1 MRRIMKALRTQ
12 DGLTMVEL
20 SIAMAIMSIGLLA
33 VAAMQVGTS
42 RNNTNGNI
50 YTQANLLAM
59 SQLELLKNQDVSFLL
74 AGSYTEAST
83 IDENGEPGGLYT
95 RRWTITDIG
104 TMARELTVTVE
115 WTRLGRTRSVQVT
128 SNTRGNGA

>member
-83 IDENGEPGGLYT
+83 VDENGEPGGIYT

>member
-1 MRRIMKALRTQ
+1 MRRITKALRTQ

-33 VAAMQVGTS
+33 VAAMQLGTS
-42 RNNTNGNI
+42 RNNTNGDI

-83 IDENGEPGGLYT
+83 VDENGEPGGIYT

>member
-83 IDENGEPGGLYT
+83 IDENGEPGGIYT

>member
-1 MRRIMKALRTQ
+1 MRRIAKTLHNQ

-33 VAAMQVGTS
+33 VAAMQFGAS

-83 IDENGEPGGLYT
+83 VDENGEPGGIYT

-115 WTRLGRTRSVQVT
+115 WTRLGRPRSVQVT
-128 SNTRGNGA
+128 SNTTGSGA

>member
-1 MRRIMKALRTQ
+1 MRRITKTLYNQ

-33 VAAMQVGTS
+33 VAAMQFGTS
-42 RNNTNGNI
+42 RNNTEGNI

-59 SQLELLKNQDVSFLL
+59 SQLELLKNQDINFLL
-74 AGSYTEAST
+74 AGGYTEAST
-83 IDENGEPGGLYT
+83 VDENGEPGGIYT

-115 WTRLGRTRSVQVT
+115 WTRLGRARSVQVT

>member
-1 MRRIMKALRTQ
+1 MRRIAKTLHTQ

-33 VAAMQVGTS
+33 VAAMQFGTS

-83 IDENGEPGGLYT
+83 VDENGEPGGIYT

>member
-1 MRRIMKALRTQ
+1 MRRIMKTLRAQ

-20 SIAMAIMSIGLLA
+20 TIAMAIISIGLLA
-33 VAAMQVGTS
+33 VAAMQFGTS

-83 IDENGEPGGLYT
+83 VDENGEPGGIYT

>member
-1 MRRIMKALRTQ
+1 MRRIAKTLHSQ

-33 VAAMQVGTS
+33 VAAMQFGAS

-83 IDENGEPGGLYT
+83 VDENGEPGGIYT

-104 TMARELTVTVE
+104 TVARELTVTVE

>member
-1 MRRIMKALRTQ
+1 MNRIAKRLRSQ

-20 SIAMAIMSIGLLA
+20 SIAMAIISIGVLA
-33 VAAMQVGTS
+33 VMAMQLGTS

-74 AGSYTEAST
+74 PGSYTEAST
-83 IDENGEPGGLYT
+83 VDENGKPAESTPAGGPSPT
-95 RRWTITDIG
+95 SARWR
-104 TMARELTVTVE
+104 A
-115 WTRLGRTRSVQVT
+115 S
-128 SNTRGNGA
+128 

>member
-33 VAAMQVGTS
+33 VAAMQFGTS
-42 RNNTNGNI
+42 RNNTNGDI

-83 IDENGEPGGLYT
+83 VDENGEPGGIYT

>member
-1 MRRIMKALRTQ
+1 MRRVTKALRTQ

-33 VAAMQVGTS
+33 VAAMQFGTS

-83 IDENGEPGGLYT
+83 VDENGEPGGIYT

>member
-1 MRRIMKALRTQ
+1 MRRIAKTLHSQ

-33 VAAMQVGTS
+33 VAAMQFGAS

-50 YTQANLLAM
+50 YTQASLLAM

-83 IDENGEPGGLYT
+83 VDENGEPGGIYT

-128 SNTRGNGA
+128 SNTRGSGA

>member
-1 MRRIMKALRTQ
+1 MRRIAKTLHSQ

-33 VAAMQVGTS
+33 VAAMQFGAS

-83 IDENGEPGGLYT
+83 VDENGEPGGIYT

-128 SNTRGNGA
+128 SNTRGSGA

>member
-1 MRRIMKALRTQ
+1 MRRVTKTLRTQ

-33 VAAMQVGTS
+33 VAAMQLGTS
-42 RNNTNGNI
+42 RNNTNGDI

-83 IDENGEPGGLYT
+83 VDENGEPGGIYT

>member
-1 MRRIMKALRTQ
+1 MRRVTKALRTQ

-33 VAAMQVGTS
+33 VAAMQFGTS
-42 RNNTNGNI
+42 RNNTNGDI

-83 IDENGEPGGLYT
+83 VDENGEPGGIYT

>member
-1 MRRIMKALRTQ
+1 MRRVTKTLRTQ

-33 VAAMQVGTS
+33 VAAMQFGTS
-42 RNNTNGNI
+42 RNNTNGDI

-83 IDENGEPGGLYT
+83 VDENGEPGGIYT

>member
-1 MRRIMKALRTQ
+1 MRRIAKTLHNQ

-33 VAAMQVGTS
+33 VAAMQFGAS

-59 SQLELLKNQDVSFLL
+59 SQLELLKNQDVGFLL

-83 IDENGEPGGLYT
+83 VDENGEPGGIYT
-95 RRWTITDIG
+95 RRWTIADIG

>member
-1 MRRIMKALRTQ
+1 MRRIAKTLYNQ

-33 VAAMQVGTS
+33 VAAMQFGTS
-42 RNNTNGNI
+42 RSNTDGNI

-74 AGSYTEAST
+74 AGNYTEAST
-83 IDENGEPGGLYT
+83 VDENGEPGGIYS

>member
-1 MRRIMKALRTQ
+1 MRRVTKTLRAQ

-33 VAAMQVGTS
+33 VAAMQFGTS

-59 SQLELLKNQDVSFLL
+59 SQLELLKNQDVGFLL

-83 IDENGEPGGLYT
+83 VDENGEPGGIYT

>member
-1 MRRIMKALRTQ
+1 MRRITKALRTQ

-33 VAAMQVGTS
+33 VAAMQFGTS
-42 RNNTNGNI
+42 RNNTEGNI

-83 IDENGEPGGLYT
+83 VDEYGEPGGIYT

>member
-1 MRRIMKALRTQ
+1 
-12 DGLTMVEL
+12 MVEL

-33 VAAMQVGTS
+33 VAAMQFGTS

-83 IDENGEPGGLYT
+83 VDENGEPGGIYT

>member
-42 RNNTNGNI
+42 HNNTNGNI

-83 IDENGEPGGLYT
+83 VDENGEPGGIYT

>member
-1 MRRIMKALRTQ
+1 MRRIAKTLHNQ

-33 VAAMQVGTS
+33 VAAMQFGTS

-83 IDENGEPGGLYT
+83 VDENGEPGGIYT

>member
-1 MRRIMKALRTQ
+1 MRRITKALRTQ

-33 VAAMQVGTS
+33 VAAMQLGTS
-42 RNNTNGNI
+42 RNNTNGDI

-83 IDENGEPGGLYT
+83 VDENGEPGGIYT

-115 WTRLGRTRSVQVT
+115 WTRVGRTRSVQVT

>member
-1 MRRIMKALRTQ
+1 MRRITKALRTQ
-12 DGLTMVEL
+12 DGLTMFEL

-33 VAAMQVGTS
+33 VAAMQFGTS
-42 RNNTNGNI
+42 RNNTEGNI

-59 SQLELLKNQDVSFLL
+59 SQLELLKSQDVSFLL

-83 IDENGEPGGLYT
+83 VDENGEPDGIYT

-128 SNTRGNGA
+128 SNTRGSGA

>member
-1 MRRIMKALRTQ
+1 MRRIAKTLHNQ

-33 VAAMQVGTS
+33 VAAMQFGAS

-83 IDENGEPGGLYT
+83 VDENGEPGGIYT

-115 WTRLGRTRSVQVT
+115 WTRLGRPRSVQVT
-128 SNTRGNGA
+128 SNTRGSGA

>member
-1 MRRIMKALRTQ
+1 MRRIAKTLRTQ

-33 VAAMQVGTS
+33 VAAMQFGTS

-83 IDENGEPGGLYT
+83 VDENGEPGGIYT

>member
-1 MRRIMKALRTQ
+1 MRRIAKTLHNQ

-33 VAAMQVGTS
+33 VAAMQFGTS

-59 SQLELLKNQDVSFLL
+59 SQLELLKNQDISFLL

-83 IDENGEPGGLYT
+83 VDENGEPGGIYT

-115 WTRLGRTRSVQVT
+115 WTRLGRPRSVQVT
-128 SNTRGNGA
+128 SNTRGSGA

>member
-1 MRRIMKALRTQ
+1 MRRIAKTLHNQ
-12 DGLTMVEL
+12 GGLTMVEL

-33 VAAMQVGTS
+33 VAAMQFGAS

-50 YTQANLLAM
+50 YTQASLLAM

-83 IDENGEPGGLYT
+83 VDENGEPGGIYT

-104 TMARELTVTVE
+104 TVARELTVTVE

>member
-1 MRRIMKALRTQ
+1 MRRITKALRTQ

-33 VAAMQVGTS
+33 VAAMQFGTS
-42 RNNTNGNI
+42 RNNTNGDI

-83 IDENGEPGGLYT
+83 VDENGEPGGIYT

>member
-1 MRRIMKALRTQ
+1 MRRVTKALRTQ

-33 VAAMQVGTS
+33 VAAMQFGTS
-42 RNNTNGNI
+42 RNNTNGDI